1 MDIGTYISKLEKL
14 DVENLCIEAL
24 SANESLLIELQKKQ
38 MLYGKNAKNE
48 EIGYY
53 RSPFYEEMKNR
64 MNPLAQRRVD
74 LKLTGAFHKGI
85 TVIAGKEIIFDS
97 KDSKTLD
104 LVEKYSEDIFG
115 LNKATIGD
123 NKDEFQTI
131 LYEKIKKIL

>member
-1 MDIGTYISKLEKL
+1 MDIGTLMSKLGKL
-14 DVENLCIEAL
+14 DVEVLCINAL
-24 SANESLLIELQKKQ
+24 ENNEGLLIELQQKQ
-38 MLYGKNAKNE
+38 MTYGKNAKNE

-85 TVIAGKEIIFDS
+85 TVLAGKEIIFDS
-97 KDSKTLD
+97 KDNKTLD

-115 LNKATIGD
+115 LNTETIGE
-123 NKDEFQTI
+123 NNNEFQEI
-131 LYEKIKKIL
+131 LYKEFKKVL